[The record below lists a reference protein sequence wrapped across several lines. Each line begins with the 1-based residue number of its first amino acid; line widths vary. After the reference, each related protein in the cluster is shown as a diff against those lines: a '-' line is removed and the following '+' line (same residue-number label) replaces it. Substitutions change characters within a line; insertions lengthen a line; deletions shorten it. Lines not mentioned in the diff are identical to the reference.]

1 MGKALRIPKEVE
13 SVVEDVETGI
23 DSDIISTND
32 SMKNY
37 NDTNGLMGW
46 ARTGVAMTN
55 GLGTVAILGQ
65 QKNKVEEP
73 KRGESEGRHS
83 FLFSSSVEIR
93 EGEYESLTDFESSW
107 GLRRQ
112 VGTGSKN
119 DGCLAAG
126 GGARAAVATAA
137 ASPLP
142 LNPIESMAMKVVEMG
157 AEVSSLRR
165 RSEKDGSNCAA
176 RLPSDGGAIAIVRWM
191 NVVLDP
197 WGECGGG
204 SSENITI
211 HNMESSMSWL
221 AHREALK
228 KRVMVWCGQA
238 VDATNDIGG
247 PVGLVLDKLSKDCVA
262 VGQCVV
268 RMLCDFN

>member
-1 MGKALRIPKEVE
+1 MNHRNNRLGKALRIPKEVE
-13 SVVEDVETGI
+13 SVVEDLETGI
-23 DSDIISTND
+23 DIISSND
-32 SMKNY
+32 SIKNY
-37 NDTNGLMGW
+37 NDRNGLMGC
-46 ARTGVAMTN
+46 ARTGGTMTN
-55 GLGTVAILGQ
+55 GLGTVAIVGQ

-73 KRGESEGRHS
+73 KRRESEGRHS

-93 EGEYESLTDFESSW
+93 EYDSLTDFESSW

-112 VGTGSKN
+112 VGTGGSKN
-119 DGCLAAG
+119 DRCLAAA
-126 GGARAAVATAA
+126 GGARAAAATAA

-142 LNPIESMAMKVVEMG
+142 LNPIESMAMQVVDMG

-176 RLPSDGGAIAIVRWM
+176 RFAIVRWM

-197 WGECGGG
+197 WGEYGGG
-204 SSENITI
+204 SNDNITTNNI
-211 HNMESSMSWL
+211 LESSMSWL

-228 KRVMVWCGQA
+228 KRVWCGQA
-238 VDATNDIGG
+238 VGATNDIGG